1 MDLSIAEILAVY
13 VCLLFCL
20 SVHEAAHAWTADRA
34 GDPTG
39 RLLGRITLNPL
50 AHMDPFGTV
59 VFPLI
64 MMVTGLPVFGWA
76 KPVPFNPT
84 NLKDDR
90 WGPAFVALAGPLSH
104 LAQLI
109 VLIVGARLVFA
120 VINPGIPAMI
130 ESPWFFLLIMLVN
143 INLVLM
149 LFNLIPVPPL
159 DGHHVLYPFLSPS
172 GQRMME
178 MIGPY
183 GILIALLVA
192 RYGLGVPLTFLRN
205 VVFFLLFSGTDFSM

>member
-1 MDLSIAEILAVY
+1 MDLSFAEILAAY

-20 SVHEAAHAWTADRA
+20 SVHEAAHAWAAERA

-39 RLLGRITLNPL
+39 RLLGRITLNPF
-50 AHMDPFGTV
+50 AHIDPFGTV

-64 MMVTGLPVFGWA
+64 MMITGLPVFGWA
-76 KPVPFNPT
+76 KPVPFNPG
-84 NLKDDR
+84 NLKSER
-90 WGPAFVALAGPLSH
+90 WGPALVALAGPLSH
-104 LAQLI
+104 LVQLTL
-109 VLIVGARLVFA
+109 LIVGARVVFA
-120 VINPGIPAMI
+120 VFTPGISTVV

-159 DGHHVLYPFLSPS
+159 DGHHVLYPFLPPG
-172 GQRMME
+172 GQRLME

-183 GILIALLVA
+183 GILIALLAA
-192 RYGLGVPLTFLRN
+192 RYGLGAPLAFLRR
-205 VVFFLLFSGTDFSM
+205 VVSFLLFSGSGFSG